1 MTVLL
6 PLLSVVAVLLATPLA
21 AEPLELVVNGRARSY
36 VLERPAGQGPRPTII
51 MLHGLGG
58 TGADYARR
66 SGLAQLAPRQGF
78 AAVFPDGLRNR
89 WNHFLPGKE
98 PVAFLLGNPQVGV
111 IPDDVGFFKLLV
123 ADLVRRGISDPKRI
137 YLAGLSAG
145 GFMTLRMICAEA
157 GLFAAAALLVAAM
170 PERLGAECRPG
181 KPMPVLMINGTADPI
196 IPYAGG
202 KPAQP
207 GDFFSTWS
215 IERLVGFFGELNGCA
230 GAGEQSVLPNPA
242 RNKVEI
248 VRWPRC
254 AGGPVTFYRVVGGD
268 HGAAWEVKFGE
279 LLPEFF
285 RDKVRD
291 DAPGA
296 AAPMPT
302 PVAAP
307 AGQPASV
314 KAVFEK
320 YDLFGTFSLNCSRP
334 VGRSNQ
340 YYVHRL
346 LDGGRVQREMKSS
359 LTTRDFLVVFERGSE
374 LRPNEISRRRHAR
387 RPPRRIRLS
396 RRIRCVCGSWSRHLT
411 GARKFPVGASSTA
424 ETHRGCISAATSNRY
439 GAT

>member
-1 MTVLL
+1 M
-6 PLLSVVAVLLATPLA
+6 
-21 AEPLELVVNGRARSY
+21 
-36 VLERPAGQGPRPTII
+36 
-51 MLHGLGG
+51 GG

-248 VRWPRC
+248 VRWPRSRR
-254 AGGPVTFYRVVGGD
+254 AGDILSRGRRRS
-268 HGAAWEVKFGE
+268 WRRLEVKFGE

-334 VGRSNQ
+334 VGRSDQ

-346 LDGGRVQREMKSS
+346 LDRGRVQREMKSS
-359 LTTRDFLVVFERGSE
+359 LTTRDFLVVFERDRSCD
-374 LRPNEISRRRHAR
+374 RMDSRRRHAR

-396 RRIRCVCGSWSRHLT
+396 RRIDACAGPEVD
-411 GARKFPVGASSTA
+411 
-424 ETHRGCISAATSNRY
+424 I
-439 GAT
+439 